1 MEILVFKTNIRNK
14 RQVNIIKPF
23 LKNIEDIREWN
34 VDLQDIDKILRI
46 ESIKTSAKD
55 IESIITKAGFECQE
69 LID

>member
-34 VDLQDIDKILRI
+34 VDLQDIDKILQI

-55 IESIITKAGFECQE
+55 IENIIMKAGFECQE
-69 LID
+69 LVD